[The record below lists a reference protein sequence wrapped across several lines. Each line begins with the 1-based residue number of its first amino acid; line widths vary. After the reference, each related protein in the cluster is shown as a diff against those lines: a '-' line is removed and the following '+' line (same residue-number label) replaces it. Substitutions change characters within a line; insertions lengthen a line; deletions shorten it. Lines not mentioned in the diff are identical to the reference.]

1 MKNCSKFINSMI
13 LKSINKRLNN
23 SLSNYLK
30 ILIDANHTALKKKIS
45 KKLEL
50 LKNKHIYNSF
60 LKYIKLNNRSYIN

>member
-30 ILIDANHTALKKKIS
+30 ILIDANHTALEKKNIKKIRIVE
-45 KKLEL
+45 K
-50 LKNKHIYNSF
+50 
-60 LKYIKLNNRSYIN
+60 